1 MSDVY
6 LFIIS
11 PSIFGLIIIYPSN
24 LCLCLFIL
32 HVVIL
37 TSTTVECVYRRD
49 NPCVS
54 NGANKKEY
62 MSPMEQRITVDKIV
76 YL

>member
-24 LCLCLFIL
+24 LCLCVFIL
-32 HVVIL
+32 HVVIHVL
-37 TSTTVECVYRRD
+37 TSTTLSVCTVVIIRAYLMELIIKDICVQWSKGLR
-49 NPCVS
+49 
-54 NGANKKEY
+54 
-62 MSPMEQRITVDKIV
+62 
-76 YL
+76 